1 MDATEKMQKKAAKG
15 DLTQG
20 SVGKKLVLF
29 AVPLAIASL
38 VQALYNLADMAIV
51 GHFIGSAGMSAVTM
65 GGLIIN
71 VVLAIANGLSN
82 GGSVF
87 MGQLFGAKKQDKI
100 KDVAGTLLTAY
111 GAVGKIRNSIKGN

>member
-51 GHFIGSAGMSAVTM
+51 GHFVGSAGMSAVTM

-87 MGQLFGAKKQDKI
+87 MGQLFGAKKADKI
-100 KDVAGTLLTAY
+100 KEF
-111 GAVGKIRNSIKGN
+111 KISKFKYNYNNIIL